1 MGLLARLLW
10 GDLLAPASSAAHY
23 SSIASQLLLSRGSE
37 RDSCCELCQAAGAS
51 EDHPH
56 GVCPSLFWI
65 SMGFCLSLNLQ
76 GPQGSPQGG
85 FSFAMLT
92 VGQVEAAELRE
103 LSASGGFPHRG
114 WPELLMRHLQRDRSL
129 QEPTVGM
136 VLSALTQGAPHLPL
150 GSRPKFH
157 RQKHHTGFIL

>member
-1 MGLLARLLW
+1 
-10 GDLLAPASSAAHY
+10 
-23 SSIASQLLLSRGSE
+23 
-37 RDSCCELCQAAGAS
+37 
-51 EDHPH
+51 
-56 GVCPSLFWI
+56 
-65 SMGFCLSLNLQ
+65 MGFCLSLNLQ

-103 LSASGGFPHRG
+103 LLVSGGFPHRG

-136 VLSALTQGAPHLPL
+136 AH
-150 GSRPKFH
+150 
-157 RQKHHTGFIL
+157 